1 MTLANVMLAI
11 GSIKEKRMM
20 FIPWLVLKMI
30 GLVFTYA
37 VALFSFVVGIII
49 LVSPES
55 QQEAD
60 HVGKG
65 DEYVFASAQLSGA
78 VYIIIAVFLLAG
90 GSKQN
95 VFLSFSFNS
104 YFVVLEK

>member
-1 MTLANVMLAI
+1 MLAI
-11 GSIKEKRMM
+11 GSIKEKRML
-20 FIPWLVLKMI
+20 FLPWLVLKMI

-37 VALFSFVVGIII
+37 IALFSFVVGIII

-55 QQEAD
+55 QQESAD

-95 VFLSFSFNS
+95 VFF
-104 YFVVLEK
+104 